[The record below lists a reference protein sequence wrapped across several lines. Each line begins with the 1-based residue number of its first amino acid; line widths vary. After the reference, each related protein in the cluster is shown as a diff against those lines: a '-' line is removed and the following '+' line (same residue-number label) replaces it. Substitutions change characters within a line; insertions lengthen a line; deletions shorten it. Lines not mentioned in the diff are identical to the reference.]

1 MRMLENKHQNWA
13 HYQTIKDGLYWPEG
27 QAIPSFSEIE
37 GALDAYTIHSL
48 SDDAKVTLSTLQGL
62 VNRKKTRI
70 YLNGTNALQ
79 EGLHTWPER
88 LGIRRKE
95 WTDFYGLI
103 QKYADELDGVVLY
116 SNRSLHVRNLAGT
129 VAGIKNLLPVEES
142 LYATF
147 ADHGI
152 NLKVACDLTG
162 LHFNDHLEVYRYL
175 YHTYWKDCSRR
186 IFVSL
191 SPAVHTNFTRDMA
204 AAVGAAVTWLDSR
217 IPEEKEVLELFLKDL
232 TPGKSIIL
240 GWWPEE
246 RSGIGAGTSFGVS
259 TIPSDFYENST
270 VHASFPHI
278 MHIPPVP
285 KKPELENKI
294 YLALFLSDGDNVQ
307 YCQHRMSVLWDDKDR
322 GSIPLNWTVS
332 PGLVDIGPGILNYF
346 YDSVT
351 DNDCFSSG
359 PSGLGYALIYDQHN
373 KVLFL
378 KDQDKTDA
386 YTKFSHQYLTK
397 NGMRVITIWD
407 QVTDLHYGCYEKN
420 CRSLYGVT
428 MEDWFKD
435 PKPMP
440 LHVENNRLPFMPN
453 RPAYAETLDE
463 LYEELE
469 QTIKDY
475 DGTKPLFLAAQGVTW
490 SLTPENIKK
499 MVEQFNTLQPGK
511 VEVLRGDH
519 FFTLL
524 NESMGNPFNL
534 ALSKKVSVAVNDAKD
549 PSVIL
554 SGSPYGE
561 NLWEASEK
569 GEKEFIITLPEA
581 YLITRY
587 VLKHAGVNL
596 ENTDQ
601 NNRAFTLSVSEDG
614 EQWTVLDNRKNS
626 EDDITDVDLPET
638 KASYVK
644 LTVTEGGL
652 DGVVRIGDLE
662 LYGKRSM

>member
-1 MRMLENKHQNWA
+1 MLENKHQNWA
-13 HYQTIKDGLYWPEG
+13 HYKTIEEGLYWPEG
-27 QAIPSFSEIE
+27 QAIPSFSQME
-37 GALDAYTIHSL
+37 GELDTYTIHCL
-48 SDDAKVTLSTLQGL
+48 SDDAKIMLSTMQGL

-95 WTDFYGLI
+95 WTDLYGLVK
-103 QKYADELDGVVLY
+103 KYAAELDGVVLY
-116 SNRSLHVRNLAGT
+116 NSQNLHVRNLAGSI
-129 VAGIKNLLPVEES
+129 AGIKNLLPVEES
-142 LYATF
+142 LYTTF

-152 NLKVACDLTG
+152 DLKVVCDLTG
-162 LHFNDHLEVYRYL
+162 LTFRDHLEVYRYL
-175 YHTYWKDCSRR
+175 YDTYWKDCSRR

-191 SPAVHTNFTRDMA
+191 NPVVHTNFTRDMA
-204 AAVGAAVTWLDSR
+204 AAVGAGVVWLDSR
-217 IPEEKEVLELFLKDL
+217 IPEEKEMLDLFLQDL

-246 RSGIGAGTSFGVS
+246 RSGIGEGTSFGVS

-307 YCQHRMSVLWDDKDR
+307 YCQHRMSVLWEDKDR

-373 KVLFL
+373 KVMFL
-378 KDQDKTDA
+378 QDQDKTDA

-435 PKPMP
+435 PNPMP
-440 LHVENNRLPFMPN
+440 LHVENGRLPFMPN

-469 QTIKDY
+469 QTIRDY

-490 SLTPENIKK
+490 SLTPENIRK

-524 NESMGNPFNL
+524 NEAMGNPFNL
-534 ALSKKVSVAVNDAKD
+534 ALSKKVSVTVNDEKD
-549 PSVIL
+549 PAVIL
-554 SGSPYGE
+554 NGSPYGK

-569 GEKEFIITLPEA
+569 GEREFIITLPET

-587 VLKHAGVNL
+587 VLKHPGVNL
-596 ENTDQ
+596 EHTDQ
-601 NNRAFTLSVSEDG
+601 NNRAFSVAVSEDAA
-614 EQWTVLDNRKNS
+614 EWTLLDSRENS

-638 KASYVK
+638 KARYVK

-652 DGVVRIGDLE
+652 DGIVRIGDLE
-662 LYGKRSM
+662 LYGKKPM

>member
-1 MRMLENKHQNWA
+1 MMLENKHQNWA
-13 HYQTIKDGLYWPEG
+13 HYKTVKEGLYWPEG
-27 QAIPSFSEIE
+27 QAIPSFSQIE
-37 GALDAYTIHSL
+37 GELDTVTLHSL
-48 SDDAKVTLSTLQGL
+48 SEDAKVMLSVLQGL

-88 LGIRRKE
+88 LDLQRKE
-95 WTDFYGLI
+95 WTDLYGFLR
-103 QKYADELDGVVLY
+103 KYAGELDGIVLY
-116 SNRSLHVRNLAGT
+116 SSRNSHMRNLAGT
-129 VAGIKNLLPVEES
+129 VAGIKNLLPVEET

-152 NLKVACDLTG
+152 ELKVVCDLTK
-162 LHFNDHLEVYRYL
+162 LVCKDKLDVYQYL
-175 YHTYWKDCSRR
+175 YETYWKDCTKR

-191 SPAVHTNFTRDMA
+191 NPTEHTSFTRDMA
-204 AAVGAAVTWLDSR
+204 AAVGSAVVWLDSR
-217 IPEEKEVLELFLKDL
+217 IPEEKQMLDLFLKDL

-246 RSGIGAGTSFGVS
+246 RSGIGEGTSFGVS
-259 TIPSDFYENST
+259 TIPSDLYENST
-270 VHASFPHI
+270 VHASLSHI
-278 MHIPPVP
+278 MRIPPVP

-294 YLALFLSDGDNVQ
+294 YLALFMSDGDNVQ
-307 YCQHRMSVLWDDKDR
+307 YCQHRMSVLWEDKDR
-322 GSIPLNWTVS
+322 GSVPLNWTVS

-351 DNDCFSSG
+351 ENDCFSSG

-386 YTKFSHQYLTK
+386 YTKLSHQYLTK

-407 QVTDLHYGCYEKN
+407 QVTDLHYSCYEKN

-435 PKPMP
+435 PKPLP
-440 LHVENNRLPFMPN
+440 LHVENGRLPFMPN
-453 RPAYAETLDE
+453 RPAYAESLDE

-469 QTIKDY
+469 PVIRNY
-475 DGTKPLFLAAQGVTW
+475 DGSKPLFLAAQGVTW
-490 SLTPENIKK
+490 SLTPANIRK

-519 FFTLL
+519 FFALL
-524 NESMGNPFNL
+524 NEAEGRPFNL
-534 ALSKKVSVAVNDAKD
+534 ALSKKVSVKVNDEKD

-554 SGSPYGE
+554 NGSPYGK
-561 NLWEASEK
+561 NLWEAS
-569 GEKEFIITLPEA
+569 GAGMREFIITLPEK
-581 YLITRY
+581 YEITRY
-587 VLKHAGVNL
+587 ALKHGGVNQ

-601 NNRAFTLSVSEDG
+601 NNRAFSFSVSEDG
-614 EQWTVLDNRKNS
+614 EHWIQLDRRENS
-626 EDDITDVDLPET
+626 IDDITDVDLPQT
-638 KASYVK
+638 KAHYVK

-652 DGVVRIGDLE
+652 DGIVRIGDLE
-662 LYGKRSM
+662 VYGKRL